1 MGPGIKQR
9 WPVRNPFA
17 KSSTGQSPGTAD
29 FTVILAGNSPQQV
42 ARVVPLPRCSLCE
55 FTGAEK
61 LRCISST
68 CPLQVLVAPYRHC
81 EETGGLKIFAGC
93 SVRLR
98 ALHCIALHSASL
110 YSREESS
117 TITSVPLWQ
126 PDEAWTGRTRAE
138 TPPPPQSQSR
148 FSYLWHGGGYILF
161 AARAPEVW
169 EPPRPV
175 TPRFCPPTPLSA
187 THRRCNLCWHRP
199 QLTKSTTRSFRNMNA

>member
-1 MGPGIKQR
+1 MWFRCLAAACVSSLGQR
-9 WPVRNPFA
+9 SCDA
-17 KSSTGQSPGTAD
+17 S
-29 FTVILAGNSPQQV
+29 
-42 ARVVPLPRCSLCE
+42 VPLVPCKCLWLLIATVR
-55 FTGAEK
+55 
-61 LRCISST
+61 R
-68 CPLQVLVAPYRHC
+68 R
-81 EETGGLKIFAGC
+81 GGLKIFAGC

-98 ALHCIALHSASL
+98 ALHRIALHSASL

-175 TPRFCPPTPLSA
+175 TPTFCPPTPLSA